1 MQRIEEVL
9 RKMSKKELRNILIK
23 NPSYVFF
30 RQIEGAAQTTLLTDV
45 TPKRTLAVD
54 RKFFPLGIIGHL
66 KYPKMTKV
74 KDTLTSSESETVE
87 HFVINQDTGGA
98 IKGPGRADLYWGQG
112 DEAEFFAGHMRHQA
126 ELSYFWRRKVLLK
139 SLGQNYLF

>member
-1 MQRIEEVL
+1 MEIIYTDIIDAFFLQIQGSGIVQFENGKKVRLGYAAQNGRKYEAIGKYLLDRIPKEEMSMQRIEEVL

-54 RKFFPLGIIGHL
+54 RKFFL
-66 KYPKMTKV
+66 
-74 KDTLTSSESETVE
+74 
-87 HFVINQDTGGA
+87 
-98 IKGPGRADLYWGQG
+98 
-112 DEAEFFAGHMRHQA
+112 
-126 ELSYFWRRKVLLK
+126 
-139 SLGQNYLF
+139 